1 MWIVVIW
8 AALSIGVGF
17 LADDRGQ
24 NGIGFALFSLFLSP
38 LLALIVLLVM
48 PNRKLEQ
55 RREEDRRRQHERE
68 LESIR
73 AIANSAAAQPEAKQA
88 EGTVVSVAD
97 ELEKLAALRD
107 KGILTEVE
115 FIKMKME
122 LLAPKA

>member
-1 MWIVVIW
+1 MWIVVVW

-17 LADDRGQ
+17 LADNRGQ

-48 PNRKLEQ
+48 PNLKLEQ
-55 RREEDRRRQHERE
+55 KREEDRRRQHERE

-73 AIANSAAAQPEAKQA
+73 AIANSATAQPEAKQEA
-88 EGTVVSVAD
+88 PAVSIAD

-107 KGILTEVE
+107 KGVLTEVE
-115 FIKMKME
+115 FIKMKLD